1 MSRVVALAC
10 AWIAVCSAA
19 ESAAGLGSDSVQG
32 SGSGSS
38 HSAAYEAAFR
48 DCRLR
53 DRREV
58 NAERGFSRREDNW
71 THEECFYV
79 CPIVGHGQRECSAGH
94 HGADAEFGSHQ
105 RVMMW
110 DVLFLILAVL
120 VGALGKKFFPVWL
133 PYTVGLLLIG
143 CLVGG
148 VALVL
153 ETRPNCPSFV
163 LDPVYDANH
172 DGLITR
178 SEWDA
183 YACADCH
190 NQSACAAHESRRSC
204 HDWGCAK
211 FDDLDA
217 PFRYS
222 FFDTQAHNGHC
233 APSGPRRLVMA
244 SPFIVADCLAAC
256 NLVHRKRDSPTASC
270 SRTSCGAPTATWAR
284 RSWTSQTWTP
294 T

>member
-1 MSRVVALAC
+1 MPNRHEVFALAC
-10 AWIAVCSAA
+10 AWIALCAASEPAASSSA
-19 ESAAGLGSDSVQG
+19 LG

-38 HSAAYEAAFR
+38 VGSVDIQSAFR

-58 NAERGFSRREDNW
+58 NAERGFSPREDNW

-79 CPIVGHGQRECSAGH
+79 CPIVGHGQRECKTGH
-94 HGADAEFGSHQ
+94 HGGVTFASHQ

-148 VALVL
+148 GALVL
-153 ETRPNCPSFV
+153 ETRPSCPSFA
-163 LDPVYDANH
+163 LDPVYDTNH
-172 DGLITR
+172 DGAVTR

-190 NQSACAAHESRRSC
+190 NQSACASHDSRRSC
-204 HDWGCAK
+204 YHWGCAD
-211 FDDLDA
+211 FDELDA

-222 FFDTQAHNGHC
+222 FFDTQAC
-233 APSGPRRLVMA
+233 SRARRAPSPHCCALRASSPLPLPRCRSPPPAYGERRAARFAGGALPRRT
-244 SPFIVADCLAAC
+244 AA
-256 NLVHRKRDSPTASC
+256 
-270 SRTSCGAPTATWAR
+270 AR
-284 RSWTSQTWTP
+284 
-294 T
+294 